1 MKYLLYSCSA
11 DVGPIYHC
19 TKYSG
24 PDGRWSWVRQAM
36 VAISSFQRADDE
48 ARCGINI
55 AIIYA
60 EPAKKSPKPQH
71 RCRSPH

>member
-1 MKYLLYSCSA
+1 MKCLLYSCSA
-11 DVGPIYHC
+11 DVGLIYHC

-36 VAISSFQRADDE
+36 GAISSFQRADDE